1 MASPTAAT
9 LLALSWLWPFGD
21 DVRPDRDETIR
32 SLEEREVEVQPSEP
46 IADSATLARDNYRA
60 FLDLVGEDADLSV
73 EAMRRLADIEL
84 EISEAELLAE
94 NIDALEAVGYDSAV
108 SLYQKL
114 LERYPDYPRNDMVR
128 YQLARAYE
136 SSARPEE
143 ALVTLNALVAAY
155 PETPLYDEVQFR
167 RGEMLFINKR
177 YGPAEDAYASVVGVG
192 DASAFYE
199 QSLYKLGWARF
210 KQSFLEESFDPFF
223 ELLDRKLPVD
233 TEESPMVLEDS
244 LTRPERELVADTFR
258 VLSISFSYLE
268 GAETIDS
275 YFTTTATPTYAHIIY
290 ANLGDLYLAKERYAD
305 AAETYRAYVELDP
318 LHFRAPTLQERVIE
332 AYKQGGFPG
341 EVLGAK
347 AEFVERYGMD
357 TAFWTA
363 RERERY
369 PAVVTS
375 LKSNLGDLAQFY
387 HAKAQSEQSRP
398 DYQTA
403 ARWYRKYL
411 DYFPGEPDSA
421 NTNFLLAEILFESGD
436 FAQATTEY
444 EATAYGYAFH
454 EKSAEAGYAALLAYQ
469 RHEDVL
475 ADPVEKGDWHQ
486 LYLDSGLRFADT
498 YPEHPQAAPV
508 LTTVAEDLFSQG
520 QFDLAI
526 GVARN
531 VVNKQPTPE
540 ATLLD
545 TSWTVIA
552 HSYFDLQRYAEAE
565 AAYLSLTPFIPDEE
579 PQRQVEIRER
589 IASSVYKQGEQA
601 RAAGDLATAVSN
613 FRRVALVA
621 AGSPVI
627 EAAEYDAASA
637 LIELE
642 DWPAAASVL
651 QAFRADFP
659 DSEFQEEATRKLAVV
674 YLKGGDQSRAAEE
687 FERMASASS
696 ATPDMRRESLWQAT
710 DLYRDTGNVG
720 KETALLQRIIA
731 EYPEPFGEAVEARLR
746 LADIA
751 AASGNREERRRWLEA
766 IIDAD
771 ANAAAARTDRS
782 KFLAAKATLE
792 LAEPERVAFQSMKL
806 TIPLKDSLAVK
817 KNLMEGLIAAYGNAS
832 SYGVAEVTTAAT
844 FRIGEA
850 YQQFSADLLG
860 SERPTDLS
868 ADALEQY
875 DILLEEQAFPFEE
888 QAIELFQANATR
900 AQDGVYDE
908 WVQRSFE
915 ALAVLLPARYAK
927 YERTENALATL
938 D

>member
-1 MASPTAAT
+1 MGNTTAAT
-9 LLALSWLWPFGD
+9 LVALSWLWPFGD

-32 SLEEREVEVQPSEP
+32 SLEEREVEVRPSEP
-46 IADSATLARDNYRA
+46 IDNSAELARDNYRA
-60 FLDLVGEDADLSV
+60 FLALVGEDADLSV

-84 EISEAELLAE
+84 EISEAQTLAA
-94 NIDALEAVGYDSAV
+94 NIDALEQVGYQSAIG
-108 SLYQKL
+108 LYQQL

-136 SSARPEE
+136 SAAQPEQ
-143 ALVTLNALVAAY
+143 ALATLDALVADY
-155 PETPLYDEVQFR
+155 PETPLFDEVQFR
-167 RGEMLFINKR
+167 RGESLFINKR
-177 YGPAEDAYASVVGVG
+177 YGPAEDAYASVVDVG
-192 DASAFYE
+192 DESVFYE

-223 ELLDRKLPVD
+223 ELLDRKLPED
-233 TEESPMVLEDS
+233 TEAAPINLDES

-258 VLSISFSYLE
+258 VLSISFSYLD
-268 GAETIDS
+268 GPETIDA
-275 YFTTTATPTYAHIIY
+275 YFGDSATPSYAHIIY
-290 ANLGDLYLAKERYAD
+290 ANLGDLYLGKERFAD
-305 AAETYRAYVELDP
+305 AARTYRAYVELDP
-318 LHFRAPTLQERVIE
+318 LHFRAPLLQERVIE
-332 AYKQGGFPG
+332 AYKQGGFPT

-347 AEFVERYGMD
+347 AEFVDRYGMD
-357 TAFWTA
+357 TAFWTGRD
-363 RERERY
+363 REQY
-369 PAVVTS
+369 PAVVTN

-387 HAKAQSEQSRP
+387 HAKAQTEQSRP

-421 NTNFLLAEILFESGD
+421 NTNFLLAEILYESGD

-454 EKSAEAGYAALLAYQ
+454 DKSAEAGYAALLAYQ
-469 RHEDVL
+469 RHEEALEDTVQ
-475 ADPVEKGDWHQ
+475 KNDWHQ

-531 VVNKQPTPE
+531 VVTKQPVPASE
-540 ATLLD
+540 LLD

-552 HSYFDLQRYAEAE
+552 HSYFDLQRFAEAE
-565 AAYLSLTPFIPDEE
+565 SAYLSLAPFIPDDE
-579 PQRQVEIRER
+579 PERQVEIRER

-601 RAAGDLATAVSN
+601 RATGDLATAVSN

-621 AGSPVI
+621 AGSPIV
-627 EAAEYDAASA
+627 ESAEYDAASA

-642 DWPAAASVL
+642 DWAAASSVL
-651 QAFRADFP
+651 EAFRRDFP
-659 DSEFQEEATRKLAVV
+659 ESEFQEEATRRLAVV
-674 YLKGGDQSRAAEE
+674 YLKGGDQGRAAEE
-687 FERMASASS
+687 FERMAGAAS
-696 ATPDMRRESLWQAT
+696 ATPEMRRESLWQAT

-720 KETALLQRIIA
+720 KEIALLQRIVT
-731 EYPEPFGEAVEARLR
+731 EYPDPLGESIEARLR

-751 AASGNREERRRWLEA
+751 GVRGDREERRRWLEA

-771 ANAAAARTDRS
+771 ANAGGARSDRS
-782 KFLAAKATLE
+782 KYLAAKATLE
-792 LAEPERVAFQSMKL
+792 LAEPERLAFQSMKL
-806 TIPLKDSLAVK
+806 TIPLKDSLGVK
-817 KNLMEGLIAAYGNAS
+817 KNLMEGLIAAYGRAS
-832 SYGVAEVTTAAT
+832 EYGVAEVTTAAT

-850 YQQFSADLLG
+850 YQQFSADLLE
-860 SERPTDLS
+860 SERPNDLN

-888 QAIELFQANATR
+888 QAIDLYKANAAR
-900 AQDGVYDE
+900 AADGVYDE
-908 WVQRSFE
+908 WVRRSFE
-915 ALAVLLPARYAK
+915 ALAELLPARYAK